1 MLNGRQDSWAGL
13 GFLGF
18 LGADSRTARPQ
29 SGMTGIIGITPRMIS
44 FDDRSFGYPY
54 YSIVFDSA
62 IRG

>member
-1 MLNGRQDSWAGL
+1 MGDKTLGPVL
-13 GFLGF
+13 GFLVSWERT
-18 LGADSRTARPQ
+18 LGPLAPNWI
-29 SGMTGIIGITPRMIS
+29 TGIIGITPRMIS